1 MTMRED
7 AGRIMEVAIQAV
19 LPDAAVQRALAHFA
33 LPEGC
38 LVLVALGK
46 PPAPGFAALDA
57 LNTITG
63 VPVPKNLAAIRDL
76 PVLHTDAVEKRDM
89 LSYVKEAIR

>member
-7 AGRIMEVAIQAV
+7 AGRIMEAAIQAV

-33 LPEGC
+33 PPEGR

-46 PPAPGFAALDA
+46 AAWQMA
-57 LNTITG
+57 
-63 VPVPKNLAAIRDL
+63 
-76 PVLHTDAVEKRDM
+76 
-89 LSYVKEAIR
+89 